1 MSKQSPDSRPGNFMD
16 SLPREIQKNLEHMS
30 LEAAAASVSG
40 GSADTHIARIR
51 EYLAGR
57 GLGHLE
63 VSVQDG
69 MTLIGPPGK
78 PQPSE

>member
-1 MSKQSPDSRPGNFMD
+1 MSGQSPDSRPGNFMD
-16 SLPREIQKNLEHMS
+16 SLSREILTDLEHMS
-30 LEAAAASVSG
+30 LEAAAASASG
-40 GSADTHIARIR
+40 GSADTHTARIR

-69 MTLIGPPGK
+69 MTLIGPASK